1 MASRTPETE
10 FVDAVMVNAA
20 PPLVPV
26 SVTGQTPESSE
37 MSENVPVASECAFA
51 VAVTSNSSRPRVA
64 SALLVAL
71 TVVEDEVATGV
82 VQVSASATVSAAVRS
97 AAYRELM
104 LW

>member
-1 MASRTPETE
+1 MASITPETE
-10 FVDAVMVNAA
+10 LVEAVIVKAA

-26 SVTGQTPESSE
+26 SVTGQVAESSE
-37 MSENVPVASECAFA
+37 MLEKVPVASECALA
-51 VAVTSNSSRPRVA
+51 VAVTSNSSCPRVA

-82 VQVSASATVSAAVRS
+82 VQVSASATVSAAVRR
-97 AAYRELM
+97 AAYRLLM